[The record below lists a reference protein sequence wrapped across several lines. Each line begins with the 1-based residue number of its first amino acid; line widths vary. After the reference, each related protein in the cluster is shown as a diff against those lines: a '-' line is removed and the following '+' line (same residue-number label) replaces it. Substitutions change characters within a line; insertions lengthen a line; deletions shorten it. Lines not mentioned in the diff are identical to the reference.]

1 MKKFRL
7 IAGVIAMAF
16 FAFSC
21 NNDPEV
27 PRGEFESGI
36 LFWNEGA
43 FGANDGEVYHFDPT
57 TAEVQ
62 SNLFERTNS
71 RPFAGLIQEIVASE
85 DKFYLVA
92 NTGKVEVVNASTF
105 VSLGAVSEGLDISR
119 SAVVANGKLYISDW
133 GPYNASFQNPNSY
146 VAVVNQTTGGT
157 ISKKIPVSSR
167 PEGMWIVGDRL
178 LVACAGAAKLEVI
191 SLAQET
197 VVGSIEIQGNPVRFF
212 EHSGALYLFSR
223 NAQQVFLNRINTST
237 FTISNATAIP
247 LPASTSRFALGESND
262 LYVITSSGW
271 PSYNDAIAKLA
282 INTGQVVQTSMYSGS
297 GFYGIGFDPARKRIY
312 VGDNN
317 GFQGNGTVFVL
328 DSNGQEVQTLEA
340 GRGPAGFIFR

>member
-21 NNDPEV
+21 SNDPDV
-27 PRGEFESGI
+27 PRGEFDSGVLI
-36 LFWNEGA
+36 WNEGA
-43 FGANDGEVYHFDPT
+43 FGANDGEVYHYNPT

-62 SNLFERTNS
+62 SNLFERSNS
-71 RPFAGLIQEIVASE
+71 RLFAGLIQEVVAF
-85 DKFYLVA
+85 DGKFYLVA

-119 SAVVANGKLYISDW
+119 SAVVGNGKMYISDW

-167 PEGMWIVGDRL
+167 PEGMLIVGDRL

-191 SLAQET
+191 SLEQET
-197 VVGSIEIQGNPVRFF
+197 VVKSIEIQGNPMRFF
-212 EHSGALYLFSR
+212 RHNGILYLFSR
-223 NAQQVFLNRINTST
+223 NAQQIFLSKINGST
-237 FTISNATAIP
+237 FEVINVTAIP
-247 LPASTSRFALGESND
+247 LPGSTSRFALGESND

-282 INTGQVVQTSMYSGS
+282 INTGQVVQTSIYSGS
-297 GFYGIGFDPARKRIY
+297 GFYGIGFDPAMKRIY

-317 GFQGNGTVFVL
+317 GFQGNGTVIVL
-328 DSNGQEVQTLEA
+328 DANGQEMQTLEA
-340 GRGPAGFIFR
+340 GRGPAGFVFR